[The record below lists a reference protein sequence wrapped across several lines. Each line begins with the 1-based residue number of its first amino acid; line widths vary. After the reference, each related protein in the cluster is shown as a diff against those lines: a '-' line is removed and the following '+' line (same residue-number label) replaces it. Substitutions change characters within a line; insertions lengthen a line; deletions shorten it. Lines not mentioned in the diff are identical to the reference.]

1 MRRSLF
7 GLGLGLSLFAA
18 VPAVAGG
25 AEEELPVGEL
35 LHMETDHLLALG
47 VGMVVGATV
56 ISPYLEISE
65 LAGVAIGVI
74 GGEMLYR
81 SELWPFEQHH
91 GWFQ

>member
-7 GLGLGLSLFAA
+7 GLGLGVALLGST
-18 VPAVAGG
+18 PALAGG
-25 AEEELPVGEL
+25 PEEALPVGEI

-47 VGMVVGATV
+47 AGVLIGATV

-65 LAGVAIGVI
+65 LTGVVIGVI
-74 GGEMLYR
+74 GGDLLYR
-81 SELWPFEQHH
+81 SGIWPFQEHH